1 MLSARFFCSLQ
12 VENGP
17 LHDSTVSASAKARPT
32 EGATLHARLRL
43 GYGQHQVM
51 AQESVDDW
59 YSIRPSTELGE
70 NLDGARRLSRLATIS
85 KIYAQATAPWG
96 LSTAPCDYQS
106 DAFRSSTT
114 TAGLGNSRPPCGDGM
129 RGCEF
134 HTKGMAMCSERA
146 SSASAITLGAQ
157 ARPQRDSRR
166 EQLLACPNETA
177 PQVVSSLLCVKALSP
192 VPPFLLLAKCVHAI
206 DSHLTT
212 PCKVLTYCVLPLLSS
227 F

>member
-1 MLSARFFCSLQ
+1 MVLCTTRQYQQAPKR
-12 VENGP
+12 G
-17 LHDSTVSASAKARPT
+17 
-32 EGATLHARLRL
+32 RLREIHCTL
-43 GYGQHQVM
+43 
-51 AQESVDDW
+51 ACDW
-59 YSIRPSTELGE
+59 ATGNTRSWPKKATTTGIQSGPRPSLGK

-114 TAGLGNSRPPCGDGM
+114 TAGFGNSRPPCGDGM

-134 HTKGMAMCSERA
+134 TKKGMAMCSERA
-146 SSASAITLGAQ
+146 PSASAITLGAQ

-177 PQVVSSLLCVKALSP
+177 PQVVSFLLCVKAWSP